1 MPTTLNRKLLTAAMA
16 IAIAA
21 TLFAGC
27 VSSAKAVPTVAT
39 TSPSSGTPTLTPLQ
53 GNITVF
59 AAASLTDAFGE
70 IGKAFTAANP
80 KTGVTFNFASSATL
94 ATQINEGGPA
104 DVFASA
110 DNATMKTVTDKANAA
125 DPRTFASN
133 LPVVVVPKSG
143 SPVQVFADLAKA
155 GMKLVLAA
163 PEVPIGNYARTVL
176 TNASAANGGI
186 SPDFSTKVLA
196 NLKSNESNVKA
207 VLVKIQ
213 TGEADAGIVYSTD
226 AATVPNDVKT
236 IAIPQQYNVIA
247 SYPIATIRSTKHPD
261 VATAFAQ
268 FVLGPS
274 SQAILGKWGFMPAQ

>member
-1 MPTTLNRKLLTAAMA
+1 MVALTARRLL
-16 IAIAA
+16 IALAA
-21 TLFAGC
+21 LATIGILAAACTSGGTA
-27 VSSAKAVPTVAT
+27 VTPAASAD
-39 TSPSSGTPTLTPLQ
+39 GTPTLQ

-59 AAASLTDAFGE
+59 AASSLTDAFGE

-143 SPVQVFADLAKA
+143 SPVQAFVDLAKT
-155 GMKLVLAA
+155 GVKLVLAA

-247 SYPIATIRSTKHPD
+247 SYPIATITSTKHLD
-261 VATAFAQ
+261 VAAAFAQ
-268 FVLGPS
+268 FVLSPRGQS
-274 SQAILGKWGFMPAQ
+274 ILGKWGFMPAQ

>member
-1 MPTTLNRKLLTAAMA
+1 M
-16 IAIAA
+16 
-21 TLFAGC
+21 
-27 VSSAKAVPTVAT
+27 
-39 TSPSSGTPTLTPLQ
+39 
-53 GNITVF
+53 
-59 AAASLTDAFGE
+59 
-70 IGKAFTAANP
+70 AANP

-104 DVFASA
+104 DLFASA

-125 DPRTFASN
+125 DPKIFATN
-133 LPVVVVPKSG
+133 LPVVVVPKTG
-143 SPVQVFADLAKA
+143 SPVQAFADLAKA
-155 GMKLVLAA
+155 GVKLVLAA

-186 SPDFSTKVLA
+186 SPDFSAKVLA

-226 AATVPNDVKT
+226 AATVPNDVRT

-247 SYPIATIRSTKHPD
+247 SYPIATIASTKHLD
-261 VATAFAQ
+261 VAAAFAQ
-268 FVLGPS
+268 FVLGPNG
-274 SQAILGKWGFMPAQ
+274 QAILGKWGFMPAQ